1 MDHKR
6 LSVMH
11 SLIEIDPQKA
21 GLDGSLLSK
30 AIDFAIKNESSMDR
44 NIGAALEKG
53 HFEEPWPIGKTIG
66 PVKSRKAGSGVILRS
81 GQLVKTWGD
90 TEYVDMTFSISKS
103 YLSLCMGIAVK
114 DGIIPDIHAPIK
126 DIVKDGGFDS
136 EQNKD
141 ITWAHMLQLT
151 SEWEGT
157 LWDKPDW
164 IDHYRDVMGD
174 TTHAEKRGSKRTLQP
189 PGIYWEYN
197 DVRVNQLSF
206 ALMKAF
212 GRSLPEV
219 LQERIMGPIG
229 ATKTWEWHGYENSWL
244 EFNGKKIQSVS
255 GGAHWGGGLWISTKD
270 HARVGQL
277 MLNKGRWNDEEII
290 PENWI
295 AECTTPCSI
304 APFYGYLWW
313 LNDVRNGLLSGTPK
327 SAYCA
332 MGVGTQIIYVDPEND
347 LVVVAR
353 WIEQDKVS
361 EFLRMV
367 LASIEK

>member
-21 GLDGSLLSK
+21 GMDGGLLSK
-30 AIDFAIKNESSMDR
+30 AIDFAIENESSMDR

-66 PVKSRKAGSGVILRS
+66 PVKSRKSGSGAILRGS
-81 GQLVKTWGD
+81 KIIKTWGD
-90 TEYVDMTFSISKS
+90 VDYVDMTFSISKS

-136 EQNKD
+136 DQNKG

-174 TTHAEKRGSKRTLQP
+174 TTHAEKRGSKRRLQP
-189 PGIYWEYN
+189 PGTYWEYN

-206 ALMKAF
+206 ALMRAF

-353 WIEQDKVS
+353 WIEQEKVS